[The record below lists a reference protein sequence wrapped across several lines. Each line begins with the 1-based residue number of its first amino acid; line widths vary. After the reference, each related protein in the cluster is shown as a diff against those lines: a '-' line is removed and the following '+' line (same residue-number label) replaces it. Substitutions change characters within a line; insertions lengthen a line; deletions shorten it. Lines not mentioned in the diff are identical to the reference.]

1 VLKKVLFFIGVIIA
15 ALIHSLLA
23 AGALTVAG
31 YLAGLSAG
39 PLVVLF
45 ASTFT
50 ATFGSTITLACM
62 AAGLFFRDSS

>member
-1 VLKKVLFFIGVIIA
+1 VLKKVLFFAGVIMA
-15 ALIHSLLA
+15 ALIISFLV
-23 AGALTVAG
+23 GGTLTVAG

-50 ATFGSTITLACM
+50 AIFGSIITLACM
-62 AAGLFFRDSS
+62 AASLFFRDNS